1 MVSEQDWNT
10 FMETG
15 EASTTIPP
23 IIVQSWNYCRSIK
36 LNPLKGYSQ
45 EVVTGKAFEEIIS
58 HNSELLKIAI
68 PFVQRLFMEMKDFKN
83 SSFIGVLSD
92 KDGYIL
98 KTILPA
104 HGTDLSHSL
113 YYSEGLRQT
122 EELIGTSAISLVQ
135 KTLKPLQVAG
145 FEHYCK
151 IHHNTSCSAAPIID
165 ASGELVGVFSLAG
178 PKDKVNSHTL
188 GMVIATASAISNL
201 MKADQANST
210 LSEKTN
216 MYMTILDSM
225 NDGLIMLNAKGIV
238 QYINPF
244 GAKTLHIDRRKA
256 INKPIDSLV
265 DFDPIIM
272 HALRSGVG
280 YTDREFFIETKRGT
294 LDFVKTA
301 IILKDDDGMT
311 TGAIDIFRE
320 IKRVKDLIN
329 KITGATAKFTFDDIL
344 GNDSA
349 LLEAIRMAKIA
360 ANGNANVLIQGESGT
375 GKELI
380 AQSIHQA
387 SARHDGPFIA
397 INCGAIPRNLVES
410 ELFGYEGGAFTGAK
424 SNGQAGK
431 FELAHGGTIFL
442 DEIGDMPL
450 EIQVQLLRVLQEQ
463 RIMRIG
469 GTRYI
474 DIDVRV
480 LAATNKDLAEGVANG
495 NFRADLYYR
504 LNVLPIT
511 LPPLRER
518 HSDIVL
524 LINMLLENKCQRLD
538 IKTKHFDQESFDI
551 MQKYTWPGNIRELE
565 NVVERMIYTCPHE
578 VITKDFLPA
587 NMKKQDSP
595 PPSWLGENMTLKE
608 FEHRYIMQVYE
619 QCDKNISQTAKSL
632 NIGRNTLY
640 SKLKEVD
647 ENILVENN

>member
-1 MVSEQDWNT
+1 MVSEQEWNT

-15 EASTTIPP
+15 ETSPSIRP

-36 LNPLKGYSQ
+36 LDPLKEYSQ
-45 EVVTGKAFEEIIS
+45 EVITGHAFEKIMES
-58 HNSELLKIAI
+58 NEELLKIAV
-68 PFVQRLFMEMKDFKN
+68 PFIERLFSELTDFKN
-83 SSFIGVLSD
+83 SQFIGVLSD
-92 KDGYIL
+92 ENGYIL

-104 HGTDLSHSL
+104 NSGNLAHSL

-122 EELIGTSAISLVQ
+122 EELVGTSAISLVQ

-151 IHHNTSCSAAPIID
+151 IHHNTSCSAAPIVD
-165 ASGELVGVFSLAG
+165 ATGELQGVFSLAG
-178 PKDKVNSHTL
+178 PKESVNSHTL
-188 GMVIATASAISNL
+188 GMVIATASAITNL
-201 MKADQANST
+201 MKADQANAL
-210 LSEKTN
+210 LSEETN
-216 MYMTILDSM
+216 KYMTILDGI

-244 GAKTLHIDRRKA
+244 GAKTLHIDRKKS
-256 INKPIDSLV
+256 INRPIDSLV

-272 HALRSGVG
+272 HALRSGEG

-301 IILKDDDGMT
+301 IILKDEDGNT

-329 KITGATAKFTFDDIL
+329 KITGATAKFKFDDIK
-344 GNDSA
+344 GNDPG

-360 ANGNANVLIQGESGT
+360 ANGTANVLIQGESGT

-387 SARHDGPFIA
+387 SARHNGPFVA
-397 INCGAIPRNLVES
+397 INCGALPRNLVES

-450 EIQVQLLRVLQEQ
+450 EIQVQLLRVIQEQ

-469 GTRYI
+469 GSRYI
-474 DIDVRV
+474 DIDVRI
-480 LAATNKDLAEGVANG
+480 LAATNINLEEAVKTGD
-495 NFRADLYYR
+495 FRSDLYYR
-504 LNVLPIT
+504 LNVLPIN
-511 LPPLRER
+511 LPPLRKR
-518 HSDIVL
+518 HSDISS
-524 LINMLLENKCQRLD
+524 LIDMLLKNKCQRLD
-538 IKTKHFDQESFDI
+538 IQPKAFDKEALEIMTK
-551 MQKYTWPGNIRELE
+551 YNWPGNIRELE
-565 NVVERMIYTCPHE
+565 NVVERMIYTCPNQ
-578 VITKDFLPA
+578 VITKDYLPSSMMERNEDA
-587 NMKKQDSP
+587 
-595 PPSWLGENMTLKE
+595 PPSWFGDNLTLKE
-608 FEHRYIMQVYE
+608 FEQKYIMQVYK
-619 QCDKNISQTAKSL
+619 QCGENISQTAKTL

-640 SKLKEVD
+640 AKMKNNKE
-647 ENILVENN
+647 